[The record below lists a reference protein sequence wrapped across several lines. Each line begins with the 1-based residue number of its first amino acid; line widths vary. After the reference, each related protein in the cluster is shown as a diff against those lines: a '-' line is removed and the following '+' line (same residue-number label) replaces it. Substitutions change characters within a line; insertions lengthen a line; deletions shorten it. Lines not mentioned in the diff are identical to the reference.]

1 MDRGLC
7 EQSFVCTA
15 SDRLIRLRSRDVSST
30 VSKTLQTSVIAFSVY
45 FWSEAPLLIP
55 RPQELCTAWAWR
67 LHWQVEN
74 KKNLK
79 RINQLIKDIER
90 HPFEGIGKPEPLKG
104 NLTGL
109 WSRRIDEEHRIVYL
123 VEGDNILIF
132 ACRGHYDS

>member
-1 MDRGLC
+1 MKL
-7 EQSFVCTA
+7 
-15 SDRLIRLRSRDVSST
+15 
-30 VSKTLQTSVIAFSVY
+30 LQWDFD
-45 FWSEAPLLIP
+45 
-55 RPQELCTAWAWR
+55 AWEDYIY
-67 LHWQVEN
+67 WQVEN

-90 HPFEGIGKPEPLKG
+90 HTFEGIGKPEPLKV

-132 ACRGHYDS
+132 ACRGHYNS